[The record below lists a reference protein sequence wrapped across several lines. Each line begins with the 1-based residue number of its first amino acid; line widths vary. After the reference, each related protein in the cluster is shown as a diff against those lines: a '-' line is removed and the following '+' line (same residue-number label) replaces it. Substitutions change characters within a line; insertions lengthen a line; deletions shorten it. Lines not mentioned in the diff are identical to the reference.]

1 MKNVVTADMLDEL
14 SDEPIYQQI
23 VSKIKSRIM
32 SGQLKNGDALPS
44 IRSLATEFRVSTITT
59 VRVYKELEKEGF
71 VLVVP
76 NKGVFV
82 NRIDSEFL
90 QKKCDCI
97 FVRAY
102 ENAKSLGF
110 SLNEIQH
117 SITLIY
123 EKTKCFE

>member
-1 MKNVVTADMLDEL
+1 
-14 SDEPIYQQI
+14 
-23 VSKIKSRIM
+23 M

-82 NRIDSEFL
+82 NRIDPEFL

-97 FVRAY
+97 FVCAY

-123 EKTKCFE
+123 KKTKCFE